1 MLNKMKKSSRVTYI
15 IIFSSVFAGVW
26 LLVYLMVGRPVLKY
40 SDSLKAEFGQKQAK
54 LQESQELVR
63 SLPNPQ
69 KSIDEIKG
77 KLQEFQDLGVSKKQI
92 PRLMQ
97 LLGQTASD
105 LSIVLVSLRPRD
117 DFKSEEPALPSGIS
131 KVYLE
136 TVLTC
141 NYQALADY
149 IKAVSELPTAFKVE
163 SLTIEKESETIV
175 PLEGKSGSKNTAVPS
190 GLLKAVLVLSAISG

>member
-1 MLNKMKKSSRVTYI
+1 MPNKTKKSNRVTYI
-15 IIFSSVFAGVW
+15 IIFTSVFAGAW
-26 LLVYLMVGRPVLKY
+26 LLVYLAVGRPVLKY
-40 SDSLKAEFGQKQAK
+40 SDSLKAEFGRKQAK

-97 LLGQTASD
+97 ILGQAASER
-105 LSIVLVSLRPRD
+105 SITLVSLRPRED
-117 DFKSEEPALPSGIS
+117 IKSEAAALPPGIN
-131 KVYLE
+131 KIYLE

-149 IKAVSELPTAFKVE
+149 IKAISELPTAFKVE
-163 SLTIEKESETIV
+163 SLTLEKDSETIA
-175 PLEGKSGSKNTAVPS
+175 PLEVKSGSKNPAAAS
-190 GLLKAVLVLSAISG
+190 GLLKAVLVLSTISG